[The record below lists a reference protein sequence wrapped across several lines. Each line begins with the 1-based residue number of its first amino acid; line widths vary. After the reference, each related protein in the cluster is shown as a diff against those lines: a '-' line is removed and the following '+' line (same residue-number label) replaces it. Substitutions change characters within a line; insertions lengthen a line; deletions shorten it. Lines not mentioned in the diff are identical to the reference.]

1 MCKISLASYDER
13 STVELITRIV
23 IFSKKKKVVIENF
36 SYVWHFLKI
45 EKQSK
50 IT

>member
-23 IFSKKKKVVIENF
+23 IFSKKKK
-36 SYVWHFLKI
+36 
-45 EKQSK
+45 EKK
-50 IT
+50 K